1 MNDMNVARNM
11 EILLVE
17 DSEDDLELTL
27 RAFKRASFTNVIHVA
42 RDGEQGLDF
51 LFCRGNY
58 ADREF
63 KDAPKLVLLDL
74 KLPGKSGLEVLAW
87 IRNQDNELK
96 ELPVIVLTSSRQKQD
111 IDQAYALGAHSY
123 MAKPEGNFDEL
134 AEMVKAINPNS
145 SVEIPGSEM
154 TT

>member
-1 MNDMNVARNM
+1 MNPPVYM
-11 EILLVE
+11 ILLVE
-17 DSEDDLELTL
+17 DDSNDALLL
-27 RAFKRASFTNVIHVA
+27 QRAFRRASISENLRVVS
-42 RDGEQGLDF
+42 DGDQALAYLSAKPPFE
-51 LFCRGNY
+51 
-58 ADREF
+58 DRHQNPF
-63 KDAPKLVLLDL
+63 PSLVLLDL